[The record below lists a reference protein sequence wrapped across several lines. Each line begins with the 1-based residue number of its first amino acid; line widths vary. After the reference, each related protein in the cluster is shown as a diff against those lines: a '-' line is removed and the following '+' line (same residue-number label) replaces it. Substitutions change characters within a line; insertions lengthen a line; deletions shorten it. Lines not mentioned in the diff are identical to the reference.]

1 VTSVTEILGPMNTLR
16 SIPGGNATM
25 SLTKKAEPKLSDY
38 GLVLALI
45 CMALALVVAKYS
57 RQQPS
62 VQFPSAVASAVEES
76 K

>member
-1 VTSVTEILGPMNTLR
+1 
-16 SIPGGNATM
+16 M
-25 SLTKKAEPKLSDY
+25 SLTKKAEPKLSY

-62 VQFPSAVASAVEES
+62 VQFPSAAANGVEES

>member
-1 VTSVTEILGPMNTLR
+1 
-16 SIPGGNATM
+16 M

-38 GLVLALI
+38 SLVLALI

-57 RQQPS
+57 RQQSS
-62 VQFPSAVASAVEES
+62 VQFPSAVASGVEES

>member
-1 VTSVTEILGPMNTLR
+1 
-16 SIPGGNATM
+16 M
-25 SLTKKAEPKLSDY
+25 SLTKKAEPKHY

-62 VQFPSAVASAVEES
+62 VQFPSAVASGVEES

>member
-1 VTSVTEILGPMNTLR
+1 
-16 SIPGGNATM
+16 M
-25 SLTKKAEPKLSDY
+25 SLLHDRTTPPEY

-45 CMALALVVAKYS
+45 CMALALIVAKYS

-62 VQFPSAVASAVEES
+62 VQFPSVVSGAEES

>member
-1 VTSVTEILGPMNTLR
+1 
-16 SIPGGNATM
+16 M
-25 SLTKKAEPKLSDY
+25 SLLHNRKHPEY
-38 GLVLALI
+38 GLFFALI

-62 VQFPSAVASAVEES
+62 VEFPSAVASGGAER

>member
-1 VTSVTEILGPMNTLR
+1 V
-16 SIPGGNATM
+16 A
-25 SLTKKAEPKLSDY
+25 KKAEPKLSDY

-45 CMALALVVAKYS
+45 CMALAPVVAKYS

-62 VQFPSAVASAVEES
+62 VQFSSAAANGVEES

>member
-1 VTSVTEILGPMNTLR
+1 
-16 SIPGGNATM
+16 M
-25 SLTKKAEPKLSDY
+25 SWTKKVEPKFSDY
-38 GLVLALI
+38 GLALALI

-62 VQFPSAVASAVEES
+62 VQFPSAVASGVEES

>member
-1 VTSVTEILGPMNTLR
+1 
-16 SIPGGNATM
+16 M
-25 SLTKKAEPKLSDY
+25 SLSKKAEPKLSDY

-62 VQFPSAVASAVEES
+62 VQFSSAVASGVEET